1 MGNEIDSHKPLLNL
15 MEKDVFKF
23 ITQMDK
29 VDNKLKKTENKL
41 KNYLEKTSDGVLWKV
56 ILVEFVILLIF
67 ILI

>member
-1 MGNEIDSHKPLLNL
+1 
-15 MEKDVFKF
+15 
-23 ITQMDK
+23 MDK

-56 ILVEFVILLIF
+56 ILVEFVILIIF